1 MLYASD
7 MTFGESVSICFKKY
21 VDFNGRASRSEFWY
35 FYLFLAI
42 LTVAAMPLDAIF
54 PYNEFRPINTTLS
67 ILTFF
72 PLIAVTARRLH
83 DSNYSGWLQLLVLTI
98 IGIIPVLIWL
108 IQKGY
113 DDENRFGINPVDNS

>member
-1 MLYASD
+1 
-7 MTFGESVSICFKKY
+7 MTFSESISTCFKKY

-35 FYLFLAI
+35 FYLFLVI
-42 LTVAAMPLDAIF
+42 LSVAAIPLDIAIF
-54 PYNEFRPINTTLS
+54 RYNEWGPINTTIA

-72 PLIAVTARRLH
+72 PYISVTARRLH
-83 DSNYSGWLQLLVLTI
+83 DSNYSGWLQLLVITI

-113 DDENRFGINPVDNS
+113 EAENRLGIHPVVNA